1 MIHTIDADPDPTRA
15 ASQPRVTRDY
25 FHRIPKRALDHLTKA
40 EQKVYLH
47 VLENADPD
55 EFFHGTN
62 ASIAKATGLH
72 VGTVIPI
79 ITKLATDHPP
89 GIDHPYFHVEGG
101 TRTRRIR
108 VLYRP
113 KDRSDQNPPIRM
125 KNHSNPPAIRMKN
138 HSNRR
143 PEPPHCQGIAALSLF
158 PDSGERENV
167 NVELILGRSC
177 AHARARDP
185 VEPVAGLTPPV
196 TPIVTTA
203 QLLAPPLPVVTAPA
217 EPVPATPPPVLPAPV
232 PLPPMA
238 PDGIDPEL
246 AGLSDDQLRDRVA
259 AQEAEVARQR
269 ARGARQAA
277 LSVWVKLV
285 AAKALLEAREGPAQP
300 PVTPQ
305 VRSIAP
311 QPAAAS
317 LAKPAPS
324 KPPIQGLADRVRRVA
339 GPEPIETLARR
350 LSEELKDPGSIAFYQ
365 QVGCDIRAG
374 KLDPARVWAAYRQAK
389 SPTARSPG
397 AIFTAFIRRL
407 E

>member
-1 MIHTIDADPDPTRA
+1 MINTTAAPDPTRA
-15 ASQPRVTRDY
+15 ATLPRVTRDY
-25 FHRIPKRALDHLTKA
+25 FHRLPKRAFDHLTKA

-47 VLENADPD
+47 VLENADDD

-62 ASIAKATGLH
+62 SSIAQATGLH
-72 VGTVIPI
+72 LGTVIPVMA
-79 ITKLATDHPP
+79 KLATDHPP

-113 KDRSDQNPPIRM
+113 KDRSDQNPAIRM
-125 KNHSNPPAIRMKN
+125 KNHSNPPAIRMRN

-143 PEPPHCQGIAALSLF
+143 PESPHCQGLTALPLF
-158 PDSGERENV
+158 TDSGEKNNV
-167 NVELILGRSC
+167 NVESILGRSC
-177 AHARARDP
+177 AHARASDP
-185 VEPVAGLTPPV
+185 AEPVAGTTQPV
-196 TPIVTTA
+196 APIVMTPQVPA
-203 QLLAPPLPVVTAPA
+203 LPSPIVAVPA
-217 EPVPATPPPVLPAPV
+217 EPVVAAPPPLPAAA
-232 PLPPMA
+232 PPPQPTA
-238 PDGIDPEL
+238 TDGIDAEL
-246 AGLSDDQLRDRVA
+246 AGLTDNQLRERIA

-277 LSVWVKLV
+277 LTAWLKLIAV
-285 AAKALLEAREGPAQP
+285 KALLEVREGPAQP
-300 PVTPQ
+300 AVTPQ
-305 VRSIAP
+305 VSSLAP
-311 QPAAAS
+311 KPAAAS
-317 LAKPAPS
+317 AARPALS

-350 LSEELKDPGSIAFYQ
+350 LSEELKDPGSIAFYR
-365 QVGCDIRAG
+365 QVGSDIRAG

-397 AIFTAFIRRL
+397 AIFTAFIRQL